1 MKTFIT
7 PAFSVINYQ
16 IINNDYEIVN
26 GSFVISLMDGK
37 SIALPWEYPIFQW
50 EKVNNLEFKHLLFY
64 SSTLISELKNVVS
77 LFFVI
82 CIECGTYTVHS
93 CLNLAPY
100 YYFIRDMWDN
110 TFSYIFYWGKVRCW
124 KFFSI
129 YYIKLISVLPN
140 GKNYYRQYTK
150 GTSVLCNIYDIPEM

>member
-26 GSFVISLMDGK
+26 GSFVISLTDGK

-50 EKVNNLEFKHLLFY
+50 EKVNNLEFKHLLFH
-64 SSTLISELKNVVS
+64 SNTLISELKNVVS

-82 CIECGTYTVHS
+82 WIECGTYRVHS
-93 CLNLAPY
+93 RLKLAPY

-110 TFSYIFYWGKVRCW
+110 TFIYSDVIKDMSGNKIHWKKDVQRNIFVRYGFLRYSW
-124 KFFSI
+124 
-129 YYIKLISVLPN
+129 YYP
-140 GKNYYRQYTK
+140 
-150 GTSVLCNIYDIPEM
+150 